1 MLTFAEAYAI
11 VCPNGGEVIPDS
23 QEFKHIMEL
32 MGQETVVL
40 PEVRPTEATAKPRP
54 RSNIK
59 ISKREWLANTG
70 NHDLFIKHLNKK
82 NNKGSTVEPNG
93 NVS

>member
-40 PEVRPTEATAKPRP
+40 PAPTAPAKKAPQI
-54 RSNIK
+54 SNIV
-59 ISKREWLANTG
+59 ISKRQWMADTG
-70 NHDLFIKHLNKK
+70 NHDLFLKHLNKK

>member
-11 VCPNGGEVIPDS
+11 VCPDGGEVSPHS
-23 QEFKHIMEL
+23 QEFKRIMEL

-40 PEVRPTEATAKPRP
+40 PSMSTPAKKAPP
-54 RSNIK
+54 IVDVTV
-59 ISKREWLANTG
+59 SKRQWIADTG

-82 NNKGSTVEPNG
+82 NNKGPIVEPNG